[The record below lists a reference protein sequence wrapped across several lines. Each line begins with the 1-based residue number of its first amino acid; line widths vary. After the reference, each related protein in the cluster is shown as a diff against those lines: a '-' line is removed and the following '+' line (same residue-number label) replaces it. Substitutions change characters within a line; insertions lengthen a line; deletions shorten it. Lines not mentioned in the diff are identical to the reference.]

1 MISTRKYLPLAA
13 VVALLILANCTT
25 EEIAATNP
33 APTATSTSI
42 PAATAT
48 AEPTA
53 PAERTATTEPTLTT
67 APAERT
73 ATIGPTLTTAPATP
87 TQMPGSPVPQEPDAS
102 AATGEDSDPRRG
114 GVFNTLWS
122 DPPTLDPHVVTDG
135 TSLEIVIEIFSG
147 LVHLGPDT
155 SNPFEPDLAESWSI
169 SGGSTVYVFKLRN
182 DLKFSNG
189 DPVTAQDFKWSFE
202 RAAHPDTASTIA
214 GEILGDIVGIQDIIE
229 GNATTASGIEVI
241 DERTLRITIDAPKA
255 YFIAKLTYP
264 TAFVLNRKNVESAG
278 DSWTDDPVGTGPFV
292 LKEYRVG
299 QRIRIARND
308 NYWGRAAYLDEV
320 VFNLAGGVAMAMY
333 ENDEIDVTGVGFND
347 LDRVQDPTQ
356 EISNDLVDV
365 PADFGISYIGFN
377 LAEAPFDDANF
388 RRALNHAV
396 DKQLIAEQVFLNQ
409 VKPASG
415 IIPPGFPGY
424 SPEISGLEF
433 DLELAQDLL
442 AQSAYADPETRPR
455 IVITEPGTGGTPSLT
470 TRIVAEMWLRNLGV
484 EIEIQQVDWATYL
497 DDLYRGRLQVWGG
510 LSWQADYPDP
520 QSFLDVL
527 FRSDSS
533 INHGGYSNIQVDEYL
548 IAAQIEQDRV
558 RRIGLYNDAEQLIVS
573 DAAWLPL
580 WWGVG
585 SKALVKPWVEGYK
598 FSSLSV
604 GKYKDVWINR

>member
-1 MISTRKYLPLAA
+1 MISTKKYLPLAA
-13 VVALLILANCTT
+13 VVALLVLANCTT

-53 PAERTATTEPTLTT
+53 PAERTATIEPTLTT
-67 APAERT
+67 APAERNPT
-73 ATIGPTLTTAPATP
+73 TGPTLTTAPATP

-102 AATGEDSDPRRG
+102 AATGEESDPRRG

-202 RAAHPDTASTIA
+202 RAAHPDTASSIA

-365 PADFGISYIGFN
+365 PANFGISYIGFN
-377 LAEAPFDDANF
+377 LAEAPFDDVNF

-424 SPEISGLEF
+424 SPEIEGLQF
-433 DLELAQDLL
+433 DLDLAQDLL

>member
-102 AATGEDSDPRRG
+102 AATSEDSDPRRG

-264 TAFVLNRKNVESAG
+264 TAFVLNRENVESAG

>member
-48 AEPTA
+48 AEP
-53 PAERTATTEPTLTT
+53 T

-264 TAFVLNRKNVESAG
+264 TAFVLNRENVESAG

>member
-53 PAERTATTEPTLTT
+53 QAERTATTEPTLTT

-73 ATIGPTLTTAPATP
+73 ATIGPTLTTGPATP

-102 AATGEDSDPRRG
+102 AATSEDSDPRRG

-264 TAFVLNRKNVESAG
+264 TAFVLNRENVESAG